1 MTFNISSIIILIVKG
16 HIDVLTTKIIKCAKA
31 QGDNNMKKL
40 ATLGASVVIS
50 ALPVAGVFAATGT
63 TVTDTVQVT
72 INSSCLITSG
82 QLANTY
88 SATMT
93 NGQLKSDFGS
103 TSMSIACNDAGG
115 WHVTAVGS
123 GADATDKTVMNAT
136 GAGTDI
142 VTGTATSG
150 TTSNWAMKVTGS
162 TATGFTTFS
171 AVPGSATD
179 VAKSTVATSGSE
191 IVTTYQVF
199 ISATQQADT
208 YTGQVT
214 YTLAHPAA

>member
-1 MTFNISSIIILIVKG
+1 
-16 HIDVLTTKIIKCAKA
+16 
-31 QGDNNMKKL
+31 MKKL
-40 ATLGASVVIS
+40 AIAGASVSIA

-63 TVTDTVQVT
+63 TVTDTVEVT
-72 INSSCLITSG
+72 VNSACTIESTNAS
-82 QLANTY
+82 NTY

-103 TSMSIACNDAGG
+103 TTMSISCNDAAG

-123 GADATDKTVMNAT
+123 GADKTDKTAINAT
-136 GAGTDI
+136 GTGTDI
-142 VTGTATSG
+142 ATGTATSG
-150 TTSNWAMKVTGS
+150 ATSNWAMKVTGS
-162 TATGFTTFS
+162 TATGFTTFA

-179 VAKSTVATSGSE
+179 VAKSTVSTSQSE

>member
-1 MTFNISSIIILIVKG
+1 
-16 HIDVLTTKIIKCAKA
+16 
-31 QGDNNMKKL
+31 MKKL
-40 ATLGASVVIS
+40 LTLGASAVVA

-63 TVTDTVQVT
+63 TLTDTVQVT
-72 INSSCLITSG
+72 IDSACLITSS
-82 QLANTY
+82 QMANTY
-88 SATMT
+88 SDTMT

-103 TSMSIACNDAGG
+103 TEMTINCNDASG

-123 GADATDKTVMNAT
+123 GADATDKTAMNAT

-150 TTSNWAMKVTGS
+150 ATSNWAMKVTGS

-199 ISATQQADT
+199 VSATQQADT

-214 YTLAHPAA
+214 YTLLHPSA